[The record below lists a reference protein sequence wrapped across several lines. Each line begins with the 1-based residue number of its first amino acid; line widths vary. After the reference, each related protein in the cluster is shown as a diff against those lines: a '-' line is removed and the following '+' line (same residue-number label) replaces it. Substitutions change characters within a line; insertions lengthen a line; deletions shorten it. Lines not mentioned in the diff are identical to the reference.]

1 MDFSQ
6 KKKKKRR
13 KEEKEEESNYLP
25 QLQIIQAV
33 NGVSEPRGMEAE
45 TLKLSA

>member
-6 KKKKKRR
+6 KKKKRR